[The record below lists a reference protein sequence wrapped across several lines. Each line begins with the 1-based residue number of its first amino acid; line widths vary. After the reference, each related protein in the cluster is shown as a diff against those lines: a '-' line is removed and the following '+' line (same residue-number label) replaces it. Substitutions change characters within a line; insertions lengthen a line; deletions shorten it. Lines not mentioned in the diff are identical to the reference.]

1 MEEYVD
7 GFFSKGRLNRWGDPI
22 LMVRDEQQS
31 IGPVRRDCCRFILVD
46 EFAIYSPYAAQGRKK
61 QTFLIG
67 SDVVDLYQR

>member
-1 MEEYVD
+1 
-7 GFFSKGRLNRWGDPI
+7 
-22 LMVRDEQQS
+22 MVRDEQQS

-46 EFAIYSPYAAQGRKK
+46 EFAIYSPYAAQGKKK